1 MQQQIQELLEEK
13 VELMKQG
20 QVVEAAERFFAD
32 DAETFDFTGSV
43 TRSKGELME
52 KMKGFTGLIKSV
64 NGITHH
70 GSAVSGD
77 TSFVEFTFDFD
88 MTDGSRILWHEVIRS
103 VWKDGRI
110 VTEQYFKN

>member
-1 MQQQIQELLEEK
+1 MTQQIQELLEEK

-20 QVVEAAERFFAD
+20 QVVEAADRFFAD

-43 TRSKGELME
+43 TRSKDELIE
-52 KMKGFTGLIKSV
+52 KMKGFTGMIKAV

-70 GSAVSGD
+70 RSAVNGD
-77 TSFVEFTFDFD
+77 TSFLEFTFDFD
-88 MTDGSRILWHEVIRS
+88 MTDGSRVLWHEVIRS

-110 VTEQYFKN
+110 VSEQYFKN